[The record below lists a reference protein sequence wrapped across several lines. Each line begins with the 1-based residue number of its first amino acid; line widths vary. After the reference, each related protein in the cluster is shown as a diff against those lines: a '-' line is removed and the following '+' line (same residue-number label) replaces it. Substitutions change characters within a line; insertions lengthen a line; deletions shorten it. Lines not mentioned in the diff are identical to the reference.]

1 MAIDAHRSLEIPYVD
16 PFTARSKRH
25 AQELKD
31 DHDREKERVVFQR
44 FVESVRKTQPFF
56 RKATEK
62 ELEGIFARLT
72 PSEKRLYSEA
82 ASSPGANQKAPK
94 IMKGA
99 EAKKGKKESKSV
111 SDMKGFISDD
121 IEEEE
126 YFSDGSEDVSLV
138 SESDGGFESEKE
150 DIVPKKKKSKKEKH
164 HKKAHE
170 ASLSSVPS
178 TTAGIKKFTWT

>member
-16 PFTARSKRH
+16 PFKAKSKLS

-31 DHDREKERVVFQR
+31 KHDREKDKVVFHR
-44 FVESVRKTQPFF
+44 FVDSVRKTQPFL

-82 ASSPGANQKAPK
+82 ASSPDTSQKAPK
-94 IMKGA
+94 LMKQS
-99 EAKKGKKESKSV
+99 EAKKGKKESKSA
-111 SDMKGFISDD
+111 SSMKDFISDE

-126 YFSDGSEDVSLV
+126 YLSDGSEDVSLV
-138 SESDGGFESEKE
+138 SESDGGFGLEKE
-150 DIVPKKKKSKKEKH
+150 DIIPERKKSKKEKH

-170 ASLSSVPS
+170 ASFSSVPS